1 MRGGNIGRLVT
12 QLEIGSDFAGYRI
25 DSLLGRGG
33 MGALYLATHLR
44 LGRRAALKVLVPELA
59 ADPDFRERF
68 IDESRVAASL
78 DHPNVIPIYD
88 ADEVDGILFL
98 AMRYVN
104 GRDLKT
110 MLEQRGRLSTTEASA
125 IVAQAASALDAAHGV
140 GLVHRDVKPENFLIE
155 HGKHVYLTDF
165 GIAKRVG
172 AAGVTKTGSFL
183 GTVGYCAPEQI
194 QGNQVDARADVYALG
209 CVLYQCL
216 TGRTPFPKATE
227 IAVIY
232 AHLMEPPPAVSTVC
246 PDLPETLDAV
256 FATAMAKHPE
266 VRFDTCTALAD
277 AVFVAL
283 AGKGARQAA
292 TVAAPTVPAAIPP
305 LGVEPVTHVPPP
317 PTAPPTELARPR
329 PWQRW
334 LIPALAIAT
343 ALTAGLAAALMLSGG
358 GGGGHSSTTNEAL
371 RTFAVQ
377 VGNMLE
383 QSANGRREITAA
395 LRAET
400 SCSITPAEAAARLA
414 SIAENRQS
422 LLQQVPALNPPTPTA
437 QRIASLF
444 QQALGHSRESNRHYR
459 DWLRAGT
466 SSGSS
471 CTLPQNEDYEAA
483 RREDAMA
490 TRTKRQFLTAYNAVA
505 RSFGLRIWNE
515 NEI

>member
-1 MRGGNIGRLVT
+1 VT

-104 GRDLKT
+104 GSDLKT

-216 TGRTPFPKATE
+216 TGRTPFPKDTE

-256 FATAMAKHPE
+256 FATAMAKHPD
-266 VRFDTCTALAD
+266 VRFKTCTALAD
-277 AVFVAL
+277 AAL
-283 AGKGARQAA
+283 AALGGESTLLAA
-292 TVAAPTVPAAIPP
+292 TAAAPTVPAAIPP
-305 LGVEPVTHVPPP
+305 LRDEPATPPATHVPPP
-317 PTAPPTELARPR
+317 PTGPPK
-329 PWQRW
+329 PWRRW

-343 ALTAGLAAALMLSGG
+343 ALAAAIAAALVLSGG
-358 GGGGHSSTTNEAL
+358 GGRQSSTTNEAL

-377 VGNMLE
+377 VGNMLV

-400 SCSITPAEAAARLA
+400 NCSMTPEAAAARLA
-414 SIAENRQS
+414 SVAENRQS
-422 LLQQVPALNPPTPTA
+422 LLQQVLALNAPTPPA
-437 QRIASLF
+437 RRIASLL
-444 QQALGHSRESNRHYR
+444 QQALAHSRESNRHYR

-466 SSGSS
+466 SLGSS
-471 CTLPQNEDYEAA
+471 CTLQQNDDYDAA
-483 RREDAMA
+483 RREDALA
-490 TRTKRQFLTAYNAVA
+490 TGAKRQFLTAYNPVA
-505 RSFGLRIWNE
+505 RSFGLRIWDE